1 MGVTVV
7 NHTIQV
13 KKAVAEGLKDSAEQI
28 GAAAEGHAV
37 EYCPV
42 DTGLLSGSITHEV
55 EASETVAAVAVGTN
69 VEYGPYVE
77 LGHKQQPGRYVPKL
91 GKRLKADFVAARPF
105 LRPAFE
111 NHTEEFEAIIA
122 SVMGGI

>member
-7 NHTIQV
+7 DNTIQV
-13 KKAVAEGLKDSAEQI
+13 KRSVAEGLKDAAEMI

-37 EYCPV
+37 EYCPF

-55 EASETVAAVAVGTN
+55 EAEEMKATVAVGTN

-91 GKRLKADFVAARPF
+91 GKRLKADFVAAKPF

-111 NHTEEFEAIIA
+111 NHTEEFEAIIE